1 MGGSRIGAAG
11 LAQPDWQPDWDTH
24 HRRSRIGTPTTAG
37 AGLGGAGLGHPPPR
51 GSRIGTP
58 TTTRSRIGTPTPK
71 WAPDCGRRIGTPT
84 TTGAGLEEP
93 DWGARLGHPR
103 PPRNAGS
110 SSLRV
115 FRGSTEC
122 GCMVTSL
129 RSGSRSVVRNA
140 GVCRR
145 HEGPA
150 RPSHGTQ
157 AAARTQRGRVWA
169 GTRCRQDVTR
179 SSHDFGSPIPIG
191 GARPFG
197 TGAGASWRMPP
208 VHST

>member
-11 LAQPDWQPDWDTH
+11 LAAGLGHPPPQWQPDWDTH
-24 HRRSRIGTPTTAG
+24 HRRSRIG
-37 AGLGGAGLGHPPPR
+37 

-58 TTTRSRIGTPTPK
+58 TTTRE
-71 WAPDCGRRIGTPT
+71 PDWDTHHHAEPDWDTHTEVGAGLGRRIGTPT

-122 GCMVTSL
+122 GWMVTSL

>member
-11 LAQPDWQPDWDTH
+11 LA
-24 HRRSRIGTPTTAG
+24 
-37 AGLGGAGLGHPPPR
+37 AGLGHPPPQEPDWAA
-51 GSRIGTP
+51 GLGHPPPQEPDWGEPDWDTHHHAGAGLGHP
-58 TTTRSRIGTPTPK
+58 HRS
-71 WAPDCGRRIGTPT
+71 GRRIGTPT

-122 GCMVTSL
+122 GWMVTSL